1 MTPEFLSAVVDTL
14 LPGDAAT
21 PPLPS
26 GTEVGIAEKL
36 AEHVVASRDGARHAA
51 VLHAIA
57 DAARGEDAFM
67 RADAAGRIS
76 CVERVEAEMGE
87 PFRALVSLLLQDYYE
102 TDAVLLAVG
111 LRTEPPQPD
120 GHVIAPFD
128 ETLLDP
134 VRRRGPMWR

>member
-26 GTEVGIAEKL
+26 GTEVGIAERL
-36 AEHVVASRDGARHAA
+36 AEHVVASRDRARHDA

-57 DAARGEDAFM
+57 DAARGEDAFV
-67 RADAAGRIS
+67 RADAAERIS
-76 CVERVEAEMGE
+76 SVKRVEAEMGE
-87 PFRALVSLLLQDYYE
+87 PFRAFVSLLLQDYYE
-102 TDAVLLAVG
+102 TDAVLVAIG
-111 LRTEPPQPD
+111 SRAEPPQPD